1 MTGERFIEQVHRLQ
15 PATLINNRLGVDGDF
30 ATPEQFIPKAIP
42 VRGVRLD
49 SPDHSAADKQAVTVP
64 RAQEFQPWEA
74 CMTINDT
81 WAYRPKDQNFKSA
94 DTLIRSLIE
103 VISRGGNFLLDVGPQ
118 PDGQI
123 QPEFADRLHRVGEWT
138 HRNAGAIY
146 GSGYGPIQGEPAFR
160 TTARGSSVYVF
171 VMDESAR
178 EITVGPL
185 GTASTQA
192 RLVADGKTIAAHAEG
207 RSVRIALDKTL
218 WQHGVPVIELRP
230 ASA

>member
-1 MTGERFIEQVHRLQ
+1 M
-15 PATLINNRLGVDGDF
+15 ATLPRRNNSSPRLS
-30 ATPEQFIPKAIP
+30 P

-81 WAYRPKDQNFKSA
+81 WAYRPKDQNRKMT

-123 QPEFADRLHRVGEWT
+123 RPEFADRLHRVGEWT
-138 HRNAGAIY
+138 RRNAGAVHRERLRAHPGRAGIPDH
-146 GSGYGPIQGEPAFR
+146 G
-160 TTARGSSVYVF
+160 ARFQCLCLCDG
-171 VMDESAR
+171 R
-178 EITVGPL
+178 E
-185 GTASTQA
+185 
-192 RLVADGKTIAAHAEG
+192 
-207 RSVRIALDKTL
+207 
-218 WQHGVPVIELRP
+218 RP
-230 ASA
+230 